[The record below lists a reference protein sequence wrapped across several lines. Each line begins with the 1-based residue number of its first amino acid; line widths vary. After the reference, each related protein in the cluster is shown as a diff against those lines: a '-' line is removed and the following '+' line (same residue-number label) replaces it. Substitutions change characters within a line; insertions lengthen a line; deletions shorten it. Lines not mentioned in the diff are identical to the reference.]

1 MVPPHFGAIFSTQ
14 TPIFRHD
21 HKCAGPRQSGRSGS
35 GSGSGSAG
43 SGTIFVEA
51 EAEAAMTKSMEAEAE
66 AEAVKANSM
75 EAEAEAEAVKN
86 LPLPPLPLLP
96 LSLNFCSLT
105 PFFGDF
111 FFKVLPTFD
120 WLE

>member
-1 MVPPHFGAIFSTQ
+1 M
-14 TPIFRHD
+14 
-21 HKCAGPRQSGRSGS
+21 
-35 GSGSGSAG
+35 
-43 SGTIFVEA
+43 EA
-51 EAEAAMTKSMEAEAE
+51 EAEAEVAMTKSMEAEAE

-75 EAEAEAEAVKN
+75 EAEAEVEAVKN

-105 PFFGDF
+105 PLFGDF

>member
-1 MVPPHFGAIFSTQ
+1 MEA
-14 TPIFRHD
+14 
-21 HKCAGPRQSGRSGS
+21 
-35 GSGSGSAG
+35 
-43 SGTIFVEA
+43 EA

-111 FFKVLPTFD
+111 FSKFYQL
-120 WLE
+120 LIG